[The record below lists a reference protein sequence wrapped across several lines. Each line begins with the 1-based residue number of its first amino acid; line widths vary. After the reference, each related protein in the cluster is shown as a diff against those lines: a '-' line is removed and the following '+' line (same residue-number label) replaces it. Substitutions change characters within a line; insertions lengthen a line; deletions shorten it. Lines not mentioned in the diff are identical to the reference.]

1 MRVLLVEDEK
11 KMASFI
17 ERGLKEEGY
26 AVDICED
33 GETGWEYA
41 STNEY
46 DCIQLDIMLPKL
58 NGLDLCAKIR
68 SQGIRTPVLVLTA
81 RDSVEDKIKG
91 LDQGADD
98 YLTKPFAFDELLAR
112 LRALLRRP
120 RDFEEKTHLTAGPLE
135 MDLLAR
141 SVLVNRKEIVLSQK
155 EFSLLEFLIRRKGQV
170 VSPTQIAEHVWD
182 LHFDPMSNTID
193 VYINFLRKKIDTAG
207 WTQSCIETV
216 RGAGYRLLDA

>member
-1 MRVLLVEDEK
+1 MRILLVEDEK

-26 AVDICED
+26 AVDAAFD
-33 GETGWEYA
+33 GEQGWEYA
-41 STNEY
+41 TVNDY
-46 DCIQLDIMLPKL
+46 DLIILDWMLPKM
-58 NGLDLCAKIR
+58 NGLTLCAKIR
-68 SQGIRTPVLVLTA
+68 QSERKIPILMLTA

-120 RDFEEKTHLTAGPLE
+120 RELQEESVLKSGSLT
-135 MDLLAR
+135 MDLIAR
-141 SVLVNRKEIVLSQK
+141 RVTVSSQEILLSQK
-155 EFSLLEFLIRRKGQV
+155 EFALLEFLLRKKGEA
-170 VSPTQIAEHVWD
+170 VSRAQIAEHVWD

-193 VYINFLRKKIDTAG
+193 VYINFLRKKIAAG
-207 WTQSCIETV
+207 RHKSRIETV
-216 RGAGYRLLDA
+216 RGVGYRLADS

>member
-26 AVDICED
+26 AVDVAFD
-33 GETGWEYA
+33 GEQGWDYVA
-41 STNEY
+41 ANEY
-46 DCIQLDIMLPKL
+46 DAVVLDLMLPKIS
-58 NGLDLCAKIR
+58 GLDLCSKIR
-68 SQGIRTPVLVLTA
+68 KGGNQTPILMLTA

-120 RDFEEKTHLTAGPLE
+120 KDLQEKSQLKAGNLT
-135 MDLLAR
+135 MDLLTHR
-141 SVLVNRKEIVLSQK
+141 VMIGKEEVPLSQK
-155 EFSLLEFLIRRKGQV
+155 EFALLEFLLRHKGEV
-170 VSPTQIAEHVWD
+170 VSRTQIAEHVWD

-193 VYINFLRKKIDTAG
+193 VYINFLRKKIDNNRA
-207 WTQSCIETV
+207 SSFIETV
-216 RGAGYRLLDA
+216 RGAGYRFLGE

>member
-26 AVDICED
+26 AVDVAFD
-33 GETGWEYA
+33 GEQGWDYVA
-41 STNEY
+41 ANEY
-46 DCIQLDIMLPKL
+46 DAVVLDLMLPKIS
-58 NGLDLCAKIR
+58 GLDLCSKIR
-68 SQGIRTPVLVLTA
+68 QGGNQTPILMLTA

-120 RDFEEKTHLTAGPLE
+120 KDLQEKSQLKAANLT
-135 MDLLAR
+135 MDLLTHR
-141 SVLVNRKEIVLSQK
+141 VMIGKEEVPLSQK
-155 EFSLLEFLIRRKGQV
+155 EFALLEFLLRHKGEV
-170 VSPTQIAEHVWD
+170 VSRTQIAEHVWD

-193 VYINFLRKKIDTAG
+193 VYINFLRKKIDNNRA
-207 WTQSCIETV
+207 SSFIETV
-216 RGAGYRLLDA
+216 RGAGYRFLGE

>member
-17 ERGLKEEGY
+17 ERGLKEEAY
-26 AVDICED
+26 AVDVMHD
-33 GETGWEYA
+33 GEKGWECV
-41 STNEY
+41 SVNDY
-46 DCIQLDIMLPKL
+46 DVIILDVMLPKL
-58 NGLDLCAKIR
+58 SGLDLCEKIR
-68 SQGIRTPVLVLTA
+68 KSGNRTPILMLTA

-112 LRALLRRP
+112 LRALMRRP
-120 RDFEEKTHLTAGPLE
+120 RDLKEESQLSGGGLV

-141 SVLVNRKEIVLSQK
+141 KVRDSKGEIPLSQK
-155 EFSLLEFLIRRKGQV
+155 EFALLEFLMRNKGEV
-170 VSPTQIAEHVWD
+170 VTRTQIAEHVWD

-193 VYINFLRKKIDTAG
+193 VYINFLRKKIDTHPG
-207 WTQSCIETV
+207 KSRIETV
-216 RGAGYRLLDA
+216 RGSGYRFTDS